1 MLSVFVM
8 RIAHISRDAYGIS
21 ELMALPFA
29 LVYCLSR
36 EPLKREAKN
45 GKLNKNTEK
54 LPVS

>member
-8 RIAHISRDAYGIS
+8 RIAHISRDAYGIG